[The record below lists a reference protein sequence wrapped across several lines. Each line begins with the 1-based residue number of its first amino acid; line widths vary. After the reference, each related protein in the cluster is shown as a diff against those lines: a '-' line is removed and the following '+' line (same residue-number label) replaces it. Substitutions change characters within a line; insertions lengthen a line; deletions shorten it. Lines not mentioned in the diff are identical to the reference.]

1 MGVTHYYMKK
11 YVIIFSLLVV
21 LSKLIYDVY
30 TFIYDTQSLIWERF
44 FNIAILLSIFYYGLT
59 STKKPKKAC
68 Q

>member
-1 MGVTHYYMKK
+1 MKK

-21 LSKLIYDVY
+21 LSKLIYNVY

-59 STKKPKKAC
+59 RTKKPKKAC

>member
-1 MGVTHYYMKK
+1 LGVTHYYMKK

>member
-1 MGVTHYYMKK
+1 MKK
-11 YVIIFSLLVV
+11 YFIIFSLLVV

>member
-1 MGVTHYYMKK
+1 MKK

-59 STKKPKKAC
+59 RTKKPKKAC